1 MIKWRILN
9 NLAAKKLK
17 IKYAKFNHLDDMLS
31 TWEINNK
38 KINDKNYILSQKD
51 EKLLNLFQSN
61 LLNETVLHPFY
72 PVRHIN
78 KKFVKFISNSG
89 KPLFNDFV
97 FQPKT
102 RN

>member
-38 KINDKNYILSQKD
+38 KINGGVNSMIKVLLIKIWDIV
-51 EKLLNLFQSN
+51 EKKRINLIKAVEHLLGSF
-61 LLNETVLHPFY
+61 E
-72 PVRHIN
+72 
-78 KKFVKFISNSG
+78 
-89 KPLFNDFV
+89 
-97 FQPKT
+97 
-102 RN
+102 